1 MKANELMGSDIEQK
15 SKSPLRKRKYLVKDH
30 LESTEESHKNV
41 KRFNEKEK
49 QIKIGAINKNTFD

>member
-1 MKANELMGSDIEQK
+1 MGSDIEQK